1 MLSVALI
8 QTFSRFR
15 ALPGMLPC
23 GVRTF
28 LGHQFARGHPAN
40 LVIYYTFKGQKWV
53 RMDRYLVFGIRNQVF
68 VTRPDLRLQETLGIR
83 GG

>member
-1 MLSVALI
+1 MSGMLSVALI

-28 LGHQFARGHPAN
+28 LGHIFARSHPAD
-40 LVIYYTFKGQKWV
+40 LDSYYTVNVLEKCRNW
-53 RMDRYLVFGIRNQVF
+53 GIG
-68 VTRPDLRLQETLGIR
+68 D
-83 GG
+83 